1 MIFTVGEAV
10 RSTCGKWEEKE
21 EEEERF
27 LQDKVILGKRH
38 FNFVSRIW
46 SFPDFGFPGFFV
58 SQIFDFPDFGFPGF

>member
-27 LQDKVILGKRH
+27 LQDKVILGK
-38 FNFVSRIW
+38 
-46 SFPDFGFPGFFV
+46 
-58 SQIFDFPDFGFPGF
+58 